1 MVYHHS
7 EISAVIETISAMT
20 NPFDPD
26 LKDLINIASG
36 EVAKPFVMTNML
48 AAKEIGEKKFKE
60 FVEEK
65 VKAEKPDIFSTIPK
79 TNLQTFTKRSVK
91 SQVKTKKGE
100 VVELRNDAKFISRM
114 LAIGESREVNMKNL
128 MSYSLRKYPPPF
140 ATVNGELVTSP
151 KCKLL
156 HELVSRV
163 QDPIVE
169 TAHTSGALL
178 IDAMAML
185 QTMKYIPQ
193 TFGELAE
200 KILQLIV
207 NCAKGF
213 DVARVDFVSDRYPA
227 VSIKNLERNKRAV
240 SGVTQIR
247 IGGPNQKVPR
257 QFKKFLS
264 LGENKEWLVEFI
276 FKHLCTMRLE
286 ENLCDLSLYFSHG
299 QKCHRFY
306 VDERNASRVE
316 DIPEL
321 NSDHE
326 EADTRLLLHAK
337 HASIAHQAITVRSPD
352 TDVFILM
359 LGHKGA
365 IDAALYFDTGSG
377 NLRKVLDIDQCYRE
391 LGSSL
396 CEALIGFHAFTGI
409 FRNCHCNV
417 TKQ

>member
-1 MVYHHS
+1 
-7 EISAVIETISAMT
+7 
-20 NPFDPD
+20 
-26 LKDLINIASG
+26 
-36 EVAKPFVMTNML
+36 
-48 AAKEIGEKKFKE
+48 
-60 FVEEK
+60 
-65 VKAEKPDIFSTIPK
+65 
-79 TNLQTFTKRSVK
+79 
-91 SQVKTKKGE
+91 
-100 VVELRNDAKFISRM
+100 
-114 LAIGESREVNMKNL
+114 
-128 MSYSLRKYPPPF
+128 
-140 ATVNGELVTSP
+140 
-151 KCKLL
+151 
-156 HELVSRV
+156 
-163 QDPIVE
+163 
-169 TAHTSGALL
+169 
-178 IDAMAML
+178 MAML

-264 LGENKEWLVEFI
+264 LGGNKESLVEFI